1 MRLIKRA
8 STSFLATGALISVLT
23 AVAIMVA
30 VKGFGLSIGGALSL
44 YFIVWWTLLFAVL
57 PFGVRSQ
64 AAIGEVVAGT
74 EPGAPSAPGLNE
86 KAIWT
91 TMISDT
97 VFVAVVAALPLSG
110 L

>member
-1 MRLIKRA
+1 MTLVKRA
-8 STSFLATGALISVLT
+8 AASFLATGALILILT
-23 AVAIMVA
+23 AAAITVA
-30 VKGFGLSIGGALSL
+30 VKGFDLTIAGAISL

-64 AAIGEVVAGT
+64 AAIGDVVAGT
-74 EPGAPSAPGLNE
+74 EPGAPSVPGLNE

-91 TMISDT
+91 TMISDA